1 MPDLSYKVNAH
12 SNLDTTATKTYAGV
26 TCTTVS
32 LAITKP
38 RLKRTHFVEPVDAS
52 VNERL
57 IDSGCDIGRAALGLP
72 KQLLDR
78 SATDINVAPAFL

>member
-12 SNLDTTATKTYAGV
+12 SNLDTTATQTYAGV
-26 TCTTVS
+26 TYTTVG

-38 RLKRTHFVEPVDAS
+38 RLKRTQFVEPVDAS

-57 IDSGCDIGRAALGLP
+57 IDNGGDIGRAALGLP
-72 KQLLDR
+72 KHLLDR
-78 SATDINVAPAFL
+78 SVTDINVAPAFS